1 LEDGSAAEPQWC
13 SPRLFSLAQTG
24 LGLCLLDLYK
34 RGESVY
40 RNSTKVGSWALIL
53 GLLSIFSNPAQAAL
67 ISANSAV
74 VYDEGLFS
82 GSVTINGVPAN
93 SGGSSASTIGY
104 NSSVV
109 PGLAASGHA
118 EALFGALHATAF
130 SAAANTGA
138 AQTTTQTRGQ
148 GGALWIDQ
156 LTISSP
162 TLTGSAF
169 ARATFSLSGGLSSLS
184 DPLGAGAVGNST
196 VAAAVQINGGTV
208 FSTTGQLVSRNG
220 SITTNELR
228 RSQSLNG
235 VLDGGIVSSLAG
247 DFIFDIPFVF
257 GTSFQMFATLDVFT
271 QALAAIAGDD
281 ASAASN
287 FGSSGLWG
295 GISGVHL
302 ADGTELTGYS
312 ISSDS
317 GFDWSKAFS
326 SGPVAVPVPPTL
338 WLLGSGLL
346 ALIGLGRRTKA
357 A

>member
-1 LEDGSAAEPQWC
+1 M
-13 SPRLFSLAQTG
+13 
-24 LGLCLLDLYK
+24 
-34 RGESVY
+34 Y
-40 RNSTKVGSWALIL
+40 RHSTKLGSWALIL
-53 GLLSIFSNPAQAAL
+53 GLPFVFSNPAQAAL

-74 VYDEGLFS
+74 VYDEGVFS
-82 GSVTINGVPAN
+82 GSTTITGVPTN
-93 SGGSSASTIGY
+93 SGGSSVSTIGY
-104 NSSVV
+104 NSSSV

-138 AQTTTQTRGQ
+138 ALQTTQTRGQ
-148 GGALWIDQ
+148 GGALWLDQ

-184 DPLGAGAVGNST
+184 DPLGVGATGNST
-196 VAAAVQINGGTV
+196 VAARIQINGGTV

-220 SITTNELR
+220 SIITNDLNR
-228 RSQSLNG
+228 GQSLNG
-235 VLDGGIVSSLAG
+235 VIETEPVSGLAG

-271 QALAAIAGDD
+271 QALAGIAGDE

-287 FGSSGLWG
+287 FGSSALWG
-295 GISGVHL
+295 GISSVHL
-302 ADGTELTGYS
+302 ADGTVLTGYS
-312 ISSDS
+312 VGSDS
-317 GFDWSKAFS
+317 GFDYNNAFS
-326 SGPVAVPVPPTL
+326 SGPVVVPVPVPPTL